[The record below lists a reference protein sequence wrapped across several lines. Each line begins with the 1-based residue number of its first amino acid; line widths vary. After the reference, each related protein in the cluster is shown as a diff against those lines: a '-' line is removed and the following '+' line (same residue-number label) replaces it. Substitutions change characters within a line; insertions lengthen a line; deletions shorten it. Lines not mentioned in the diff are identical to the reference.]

1 MSSPIKKI
9 RANIVSL
16 PKILPQSSSLD
27 QRKKLISSKLDEGY
41 IKGEIRL
48 AASDDRSFLITF
60 FLITLEDRFFFD
72 YPKPGKL
79 RYIFS

>member
-72 YPKPGKL
+72 Y
-79 RYIFS
+79 